1 MWDQRYAG
9 EEYLFGTEPSRF
21 VLAEAGR
28 LAPGSRVLAVADGEG
43 RNSVHLAQLGHKV
56 TAMDSSR
63 VGVQKARALA
73 DEAGV
78 SVDFRVADIAE
89 WDWREAAFDAV
100 LAVFIQFAAPPLRDA
115 IFAGM
120 ARTLRPGGLLLI
132 HGYAPRQV
140 KYGTGG
146 PGQVEN
152 LYTLD
157 LLRDHFEGFEV
168 LHAADY
174 DAEIREGTGHS
185 GRSALIDFVA
195 RKPGWPQ
202 SG

>member
-9 EEYLFGTEPSRF
+9 AEYLFGTQPSRF
-21 VLAEAGR
+21 VLTEAGR

-43 RNSVHLAQLGHKV
+43 RNSVHLARLGHKV

-63 VGVQKARALA
+63 VGVKKARALA

-120 ARTLRPGGLLLI
+120 ARTLRPGGLLLL

-140 KYGTGG
+140 EYGTGG
-146 PGQVEN
+146 PGRAEN
-152 LYTLD
+152 LYTLE
-157 LLRDHFEGFEV
+157 LLNEHFASFEV
-168 LHAADY
+168 LHADDY
-174 DAEIREGTGHS
+174 DAEIHEGSGHS
-185 GRSALIDFVA
+185 GKSALIDFVA

-202 SG
+202 TG